1 MNASLLPRSLLLL
14 SAWFAT
20 LGLALGATYSIAD
33 HGAVNDGKT
42 INTAAIQATVDAC
55 AAAGGGTVLVPPG
68 VWVTGSIQLKSHIT
82 LRLEN
87 GAVLK
92 GSGNLHDYPP
102 NGFKHPEMRE
112 TTCLLW
118 AIGQNDV
125 TLCGDGTIDL
135 NDRPFFDWTLLRTG
149 LPKDEDSQLADWQRK
164 QCVVTALARPSQPLF
179 FHECRH
185 LQIKGITIRNSPC
198 WTLVLSCCRDVQVLG
213 ARIINDPQVP
223 NNDGI
228 HISGSKNVVISNCI
242 IRGGDDAIA
251 CTGIT
256 DPASVCEDIAIS
268 NCILTSRS
276 AGLRIGYSSGKVRNV
291 TASNLILKDCNR
303 GILVQ
308 AGDGGWVHDVAID
321 NVVMHTRMTAGA
333 WWGKGEPLVI
343 SAADSD
349 SARISN
355 IDISHVRASAENS
368 ILVVGRN
375 HNVSNV
381 NLDDWSLR
389 YNYSPNSYLYGR
401 TFDLAPAKPRP
412 SLLSEGRMPWIYADS
427 VAGLHLR
434 DMRHEPGDLHG
445 KSLSLEPVQ
454 TDVSP

>member
-1 MNASLLPRSLLLL
+1 MNQFVFPRAL
-14 SAWFAT
+14 FALAIGFALT
-20 LGLALGATYSIAD
+20 NAALGATFSIVD
-33 HGAVNDGKT
+33 HGALNDGRT
-42 INTAAIQATVDAC
+42 VNTAAIQATVDAC
-55 AAAGGGTVLVPPG
+55 ASAGGGTVLIPPG
-68 VWVTGSIQLKSHIT
+68 TWITGSIQLKSHVT

-118 AIGQNDV
+118 AIGQHDV
-125 TLCGDGTIDL
+125 AICGNGTIDL
-135 NDRPFFDWTLLRTG
+135 NDRPFFNWNLLRTG
-149 LPKDEDSQLADWQRK
+149 LPSDEDSQLADWQRK
-164 QCVVTALARPSQPLF
+164 QCVVTALDRPSQPLF
-179 FHECRH
+179 FHDCQH
-185 LQIKGITIRNSPC
+185 LQLRDVTIRNSPC
-198 WTLVLSCCRDVQVLG
+198 WTLVLSCCRDVQILG
-213 ARIINDPQVP
+213 ARIINNPQVP

-228 HISGSKNVVISNCI
+228 HISGSKNVAISNCI

-256 DPASVCEDIAIS
+256 NPASVCENITIS

-276 AGLRIGYSSGKVRNV
+276 AALRVGYSSGKVCNV
-291 TASNLILKDCNR
+291 TASNLVLEDCNR

-343 SAADSD
+343 SAADSE
-349 SARISN
+349 SARISH
-355 IDISHVRASAENS
+355 ISVSHVRGSAENS
-368 ILVVGRN
+368 ILVVGFHR
-375 HNVSNV
+375 NVSDV
-381 NLDDWSLR
+381 TLDDWSLS
-389 YNYSPNSYLYGR
+389 YNYSANSPLYGR

-412 SLLSEGRMPWIYADS
+412 SLLAEGHMPWLYADS

-434 DMRHEPGDLHG
+434 DTRYVPGDLKGHT
-445 KSLSLEPVQ
+445 LALEAVLR
-454 TDVSP
+454 DVSH